1 MQVGVGG
8 AEHASQEGTAT
19 NVRVGGGGGGVGIVV
34 VVVGVVWMEI
44 GLMARRPSALL
55 GRSVVNH
62 NLLTSSS
69 SSRSC
74 SSTTIGPSRHAATT
88 TATTTTAVN
97 PIDTA
102 DESSRR
108 CPSTVATTH
117 AHARSETAASLT
129 QCRSQGIV
137 QRAGGTG
144 PVLLVL
150 PPRMRGRDT
159 ARRIVV
165 VVISVAHGG
174 RCCG

>member
-8 AEHASQEGTAT
+8 TEHASQEGTAT
-19 NVRVGGGGGGVGIVV
+19 NVRVGGGGRGVGI
-34 VVVGVVWMEI
+34 VVVGVVWMGI
-44 GLMARRPSALL
+44 GLMTRRPSALL

-69 SSRSC
+69 SSSSSC
-74 SSTTIGPSRHAATT
+74 SSTTLGPSRHAATT

-117 AHARSETAASLT
+117 THAHARSETAARLT

-144 PVLLVL
+144 PVLPVVLAL
-150 PPRMRGRDT
+150 PPRMRGRNT
-159 ARRIVV
+159 T
-165 VVISVAHGG
+165 
-174 RCCG
+174 